1 MTACPP
7 NDERYERI
15 ASRGVNLV
23 KFRAG
28 LLMIAAI
35 CGENFFHRRRR
46 RHLSH
51 SNSPFYSPSASA
63 AFRERST
70 NRSSAQSMIS
80 DQDGIRSFR
89 NPFNHFARRGD
100 FFVPQFE
107 ENLSKSLNSRD
118 KIICEP
124 P

>member
-1 MTACPP
+1 SFMTACPP

-80 DQDGIRSFR
+80 DQDG
-89 NPFNHFARRGD
+89 N
-100 FFVPQFE
+100 
-107 ENLSKSLNSRD
+107 SKLPDRKSTRLNSSHRT
-118 KIICEP
+118 ISYAVFCL
-124 P
+124 